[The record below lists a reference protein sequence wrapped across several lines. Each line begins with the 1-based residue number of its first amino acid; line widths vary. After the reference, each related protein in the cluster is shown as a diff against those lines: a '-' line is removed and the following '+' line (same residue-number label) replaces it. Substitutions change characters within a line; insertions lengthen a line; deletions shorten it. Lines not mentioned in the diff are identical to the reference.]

1 MRLLSLAREAAAC
14 VAFSARGCH
23 LMQLWSVVCGRPT
36 SDRYLMRLSHT
47 RDRPSARSTVDSV
60 ADAIDLCTHAS
71 QCNAVVDRSD
81 QNVDL
86 DSQVDE
92 LPPPPHS
99 AAVVSDAGEPAP
111 ASQIDPEAQLPPP
124 PTDDDPPASRL
135 EEAVSVVLQLS
146 LSAGMVASGGP
157 TARNH
162 GHELAFKIYSL
173 AVFTIYGC
181 DITLG
186 ICLIARL
193 VGIDRPWVRQAT
205 TPLISGVLAL
215 SFAAAAVLGTVINLL
230 S

>member
-1 MRLLSLAREAAAC
+1 MEMC
-14 VAFSARGCH
+14 QV
-23 LMQLWSVVCGRPT
+23 
-36 SDRYLMRLSHT
+36 
-47 RDRPSARSTVDSV
+47 
-60 ADAIDLCTHAS
+60 
-71 QCNAVVDRSD
+71 
-81 QNVDL
+81 

-99 AAVVSDAGEPAP
+99 AAVVSDAGEPTP

-135 EEAVSVVLQLS
+135 EKAVSVVLQLS

-162 GHELAFKIYSL
+162 GHELAFKIYTL

-193 VGIDRPWVRQAT
+193 AGIDRPWVRQAT

-215 SFAAAAVLGTVINLL
+215 SFAAAVLGILINLL
-230 S
+230 P